1 MFNVVNAAFF
11 LCVLPLLVRAAV
23 LVTPGRDKEEDLIE
37 LGKPR
42 FLDPKFLD
50 NPSVAL
56 AQARDEAVSMGRIA
70 QTMFHQVT
78 EVMFSRKLEP
88 LSRWRQSEDAL
99 DRLQKEVTDFLVQ
112 VSQRSITEM
121 ESREIASLMRMVNN
135 IERVGD
141 SVENV
146 AELLEEMIENQ
157 LKLTDQGMNDYREI
171 RDQVADFIELVLRSM
186 AERDRD
192 IMDMA
197 RKMEDAIDD
206 MREQMRDNHVQRLR
220 NGVCT
225 VDPGLIFVDMLN
237 HFEKIGDYLFNIS
250 QAVAGQR

>member
-1 MFNVVNAAFF
+1 
-11 LCVLPLLVRAAV
+11 
-23 LVTPGRDKEEDLIE
+23 
-37 LGKPR
+37 
-42 FLDPKFLD
+42 
-50 NPSVAL
+50 
-56 AQARDEAVSMGRIA
+56 
-70 QTMFHQVT
+70 
-78 EVMFSRKLEP
+78 
-88 LSRWRQSEDAL
+88 
-99 DRLQKEVTDFLVQ
+99 
-112 VSQRSITEM
+112 
-121 ESREIASLMRMVNN
+121 
-135 IERVGD
+135 
-141 SVENV
+141 
-146 AELLEEMIENQ
+146 MIENQ